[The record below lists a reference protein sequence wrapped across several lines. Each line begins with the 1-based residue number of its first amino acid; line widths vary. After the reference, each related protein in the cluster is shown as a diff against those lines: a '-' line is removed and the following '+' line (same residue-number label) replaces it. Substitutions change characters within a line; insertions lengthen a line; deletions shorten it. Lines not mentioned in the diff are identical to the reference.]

1 MSLLGWMQ
9 KNTLREGPLLC
20 LLILSL
26 RASGWSD
33 QKMMRFL
40 YLNWNV
46 KQHFYS
52 LPILFMCGPR
62 NWQDKIS
69 QCAAQFNFLPVRQN
83 GLKRKAVF
91 HSARTQ
97 KFIAKCIERCGQRA
111 SYHNLL
117 PHRCAGMRMC
127 VLCICRYTQLSHNLS
142 LCVCLPE
149 GWALQSTTFI
159 SLRTVF
165 VWYSWHIHIKEMI
178 LHHFKI

>member
-1 MSLLGWMQ
+1 MRRWMQ
-9 KNTLREGPLLC
+9 KNTLGEGP

-26 RASGWSD
+26 RWVD

-52 LPILFMCGPR
+52 LPILFMCMPR

-69 QCAAQFNFLPVRQN
+69 QQQFNFLPVRPN

-117 PHRCAGMRMC
+117 PHRCAGMRAYVRIMLVRTRNYLTIYRLRVC
-127 VLCICRYTQLSHNLS
+127 SPRGLSIVVAHSFPFWITQRWEKKSNELSHEWVN
-142 LCVCLPE
+142 
-149 GWALQSTTFI
+149 
-159 SLRTVF
+159 
-165 VWYSWHIHIKEMI
+165 I
-178 LHHFKI
+178 LFYVKY